1 MRDAAM
7 MAPYLSEE
15 AVEPDGT
22 REPHVERQ
30 ETREKEF
37 VRRILQ
43 ERGQQL
49 ACRGSSSQVVRVPV
63 LTLEAGGEIFALKV
77 ADATEVAEMSLAT
90 AVPRAAPALLGIVD
104 RRGVLCRVYD
114 LKALCGLPPGPS
126 RSGSG
131 HLVVLRAGGGRVGLR
146 VDRATTIA
154 EVPAADL
161 SPSGD
166 GIFGTIGR
174 HTRSGL
180 NLLDPA
186 AILSR
191 VDGTSQH
198 VV

>member
-1 MRDAAM
+1 MKAAALDGDAID
-7 MAPYLSEE
+7 P
-15 AVEPDGT
+15 VGT
-22 REPHVERQ
+22 REPCSERQ
-30 ETREKEF
+30 EGREDER

-43 ERGQQL
+43 ERSRQL
-49 ACRGSSSQVVRVPV
+49 AGRGNSSQVVRVSV
-63 LTLEAGGEIFALKV
+63 LTLEAGSETFALKV
-77 ADATEVAEMSLAT
+77 ADAMEVAGMGLPT
-90 AVPRAAPALLGIVD
+90 AVPRAVPALLGMVD

-114 LKALCGLPPGPS
+114 LLALCGLTTGPS

-154 EVPAADL
+154 ELPAADL
-161 SPSGD
+161 APSGD
-166 GIFGTIGR
+166 GVPGMLGR
-174 HTRSGL
+174 HTRGGL